1 MRGPLGAAAADT
13 AGGSSAAPPLGS
25 DFPLQGLQLL
35 THQWRSEAPAERN
48 TEVKSTPTVAM
59 RSSVPLYLS
68 LLLCAFLGV
77 ACVAGVCV
85 WNSQWHGGFAWDD
98 SGLKFNWHPVLM
110 VSGLVVVYGFVAGK
124 CFKLSR
130 GMRTFRDDPVFSC
143 LNDCVTPASVF
154 VWAVGV
160 GAFLLPCSPVAL
172 RVLLKPLHVWLGASV
187 LTLSIAACVSGINE
201 KLIFA
206 LKGTANGTLPYSALP
221 PEAVFANSLGAL
233 IVVFGL
239 VVLRILSN
247 RSWERPV
254 APGGGGGQDAAYR
267 PLLQEENE

>member
-1 MRGPLGAAAADT
+1 
-13 AGGSSAAPPLGS
+13 
-25 DFPLQGLQLL
+25 
-35 THQWRSEAPAERN
+35 
-48 TEVKSTPTVAM
+48 M
-59 RSSVPLYLS
+59 RSSVPLYLC
-68 LLLCAFLGV
+68 LLLCACLGV
-77 ACVAGVCV
+77 ACVVGVCV

-110 VSGLVVVYGFVAGK
+110 VSGLVVVYGFGAVLYRVPLTWGGDKLPWKLAHAGAMLLALVLAVVGLCAVFQNHATNHIPPLYSLHSWVGICSVAL
-124 CFKLSR
+124 FA
-130 GMRTFRDDPVFSC
+130 TQ
-143 LNDCVTPASVF
+143 
-154 VWAVGV
+154 WAVGV

-172 RVLLKPLHVWLGASV
+172 RVLLKPLHVWLGASI

-206 LKGTANGTLPYSALP
+206 LKGTANGTANGTLPYSALP

-247 RSWERPV
+247 RSWERPE
-254 APGGGGGQDAAYR
+254 PGGQDTAYR